1 MKIKSNVRAGSG
13 GSNSGGVNSKSNS
26 GVSVDSTQTAD
37 AGGKINNTIGFYIP
51 PVSRC
56 VGI

>member
-13 GSNSGGVNSKSNS
+13 GTTSGGVNSKSKS
-26 GVSVDSTQTAD
+26 GLSVDSTAVDTS
-37 AGGKINNTIGFYIP
+37 GSINNTVVYYVP

>member
-13 GSNSGGVNSKSNS
+13 STNSGGVNSKSKS
-26 GVSVDSTQTAD
+26 GLSVDSTSVDTS
-37 AGGKINNTIGFYIP
+37 GTINNTVSFYVP